1 MKRLFLIST
10 VCALFCLSCAKENSF
25 VDSETFL
32 LKNGKIWTG
41 DDSNPWAKWV
51 LIEDDKI
58 VDIGNDSNYPSA
70 NKVLDLEGRLAL
82 PGFNDS
88 HVHFASAGSLLLGI
102 NLLDVNDDESFVKKV
117 KETTARL
124 PEGSWITRGDWG
136 AYEAWSMG
144 SEGDNRNAQDWQPNR
159 KLIDELTPDHPVLV
173 TKYDRTEGMAN
184 ALALDYLGIESKDGI
199 LKGDI
204 LASALR
210 QVPESSFERKLAEA
224 KRALAEC
231 AKWGVTTV
239 QDMSPLDRVD
249 IYRYLLE
256 RDSLITRINYSP
268 SRLSEIFNMMEDGWV
283 IDWGENPS
291 PAGDDYISFGTI
303 KSHID
308 GIMGGRTARFYQ
320 PYADNSI
327 ENFMWRGGWREFSKN
342 MPLFKQLLTQA
353 DSGGI
358 QLRVHAIGDEANS
371 ILLDILDTLDQ
382 VNGPKDRRFRL
393 VHAQVI
399 APQDF
404 ERFAG
409 RNIIAEVQ
417 PYHVTDD
424 MRWMEE
430 RIGYER
436 CKGAYAF
443 KTLQEAGCQLAF
455 GSDWP
460 GTNAS
465 YYPINPLYGLY
476 AAVTRQTVNGMPE
489 EGWFPEQRIDLASAI
504 KAYTQGSAFAT
515 FEEDE
520 KGMIKEGMLADIVVV
535 NTDLF
540 ETEPAA
546 WLNAEFNYTIMGG
559 KIVYE
564 SLN

>member
-1 MKRLFLIST
+1 VISLFLFFG
-10 VCALFCLSCAKENSF
+10 CAQK
-25 VDSETFL
+25 DSKDTL
-32 LKNGKIWTG
+32 LLTNGKIWTG
-41 DDSNPWAKWV
+41 NDADPWADWV
-51 LIEDDKI
+51 L
-58 VDIGNDSNYPSA
+58 
-70 NKVLDLEGRLAL
+70 LEGEEIQAVGKGKAPPATSTIDLNGRLTL

-88 HVHFASAGSLLLGI
+88 HVHFAQAGALLLGI
-102 NLLDVNDDESFVKKV
+102 NLLDVNDDESFIQKV
-117 KETTARL
+117 RETTQRL
-124 PEGSWITRGDWG
+124 PKGSWITRGDWG

-144 SEGDNRNAQDWQPNR
+144 SEGNDRKKQDWRPR
-159 KLIDELTPDHPVLV
+159 RALIDDLTLEHPVLV

-184 ALALDYLGIESKDGI
+184 AMALDYLGIQSETGI
-199 LKGDI
+199 LTGDQ
-204 LASALR
+204 LTEALR
-210 QVPESSFERKLAEA
+210 EVPESSWERKVAEA
-224 KRALAEC
+224 KRGLAEC

-249 IYRYLLE
+249 IYDYLLE
-256 RDSLITRINYSP
+256 KDSLITRINFSP
-268 SRLSEIFNMMEDGWV
+268 SRLSERFNMMEKRWV
-283 IDWGENPS
+283 IDWGENPA
-291 PAGDDYISFGTI
+291 PAGNDYLSFGTI

-308 GIMGGRTARFYQ
+308 GIMGGRTARFFE
-320 PYADNSI
+320 PYADNML
-327 ENFMWRGGWREFSKN
+327 ENYMWRGGWREFSKN
-342 MPLFKQLLTQA
+342 MPQFKKMLIEA

-382 VNGPKDRRFRL
+382 VNGIKDRRFRL

-399 APQDF
+399 AKEDF
-404 ERFAG
+404 ERFEG

-443 KTLQEAGCQLAF
+443 KTLEDSGCLLAF

-476 AAVTRQTVNGMPE
+476 AAVTRQTVNGQPE
-489 EGWFPEQRIDLASAI
+489 EGWFPEQKISLESAI

-515 FEEDE
+515 FEEDR
-520 KGMIKEGMLADIVVV
+520 KGMIKAGMLADIVVL

-540 ETEPAA
+540 ESEPTA
-546 WLNAEFNYTIMGG
+546 WLNAKFDYTIVGG
-559 KIVYE
+559 RIVYDRT
-564 SLN
+564 SID